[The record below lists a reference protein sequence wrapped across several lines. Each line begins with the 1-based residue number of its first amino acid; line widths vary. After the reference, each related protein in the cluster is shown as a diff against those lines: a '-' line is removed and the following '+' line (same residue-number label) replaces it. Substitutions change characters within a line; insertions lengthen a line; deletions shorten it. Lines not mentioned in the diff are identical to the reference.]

1 LHKFELLRNF
11 EVPHNSSLPTFL
23 ISAFQNRETPRKEKE
38 KRKEKKEAGGDFLE
52 WRDKR
57 AWKKGYSGRA

>member
-1 LHKFELLRNF
+1 MLEFYLDFIYYTPSKGA
-11 EVPHNSSLPTFL
+11 FL

-57 AWKKGYSGRA
+57 AWKKHFVTI